1 MKIRLGIILLVIVT
15 ALAGAMTG
23 TLITFRY
30 MEGTATYIPPLTNEN
45 HPVRLERRSG
55 AALTDLPFEEVS
67 RKVTPAVVHIRAT
80 FGAGSFSLNPLDRYF
95 SPETRSSG
103 SGVIVSSD
111 GYIITNYHVIE
122 GSSRLEAILP
132 NNQRF
137 YAKVIG
143 TDPSTDLALLKVKAR
158 NLPYVPYGISDDV
171 NPGEW
176 VLAVGNPF
184 DLNSTVTAGIVSA
197 KARNIGILRD
207 RNNLQVEAFIQTDA
221 AVNPGNSG
229 GALVN
234 LEGELIGINSAI
246 ATNTGTYAGYSFA
259 IPIDLVRKV
268 VEDLIEFGSVQ
279 RGLLGV
285 RIRDVDAEL
294 ADQQELSVVQGVF
307 VTDVN
312 AGSAADDAGMFPGD
326 VITHIDGYP
335 VPTVS
340 ELQERVARLRP
351 GNKVNVTFIRQGQP
365 DHRQLVLKT
374 LSGDEETSEAEVQY
388 DIEGVRFED
397 LSAGELERLNISYGV
412 RAADIREGKWKKAG
426 FTAGLILTHI
436 DKLPVE
442 SVEDLNRI
450 LKYKS
455 GGILIEGLSA
465 EGRPQVFAAD
475 W

>member
-1 MKIRLGIILLVIVT
+1 MNTRLGIILLVVVT
-15 ALAGAMTG
+15 ALVGAMVG

-30 MEGTATYIPPLTNEN
+30 LDTLTPYIPPLSAEN
-45 HPVRLERRSG
+45 QSVRLDHRVPG
-55 AALTDLPFEEVS
+55 LPDLPFEQVS
-67 RKVTPAVVHIRAT
+67 QKVIPAVVHIRAT
-80 FGAGSFSLNPLDRYF
+80 FGAGNFSLNPLDRYF

-103 SGVIVSSD
+103 SGVIISGD

-122 GSSRLEAILP
+122 DASRVEAILP

-143 TDPSTDLALLKVKAR
+143 TDPSTDLALLKVKSR
-158 NLPYVPYGISDDV
+158 NLPFVPYGRSDDV
-171 NPGEW
+171 NPGAW

-207 RNNLQVEAFIQTDA
+207 RNNLQVESFIQTDA

-234 LEGELIGINSAI
+234 LAGELIGINSAI

-268 VEDLIEFGSVQ
+268 VEDLKEFGSVQ

-294 ADQQELSVVQGVF
+294 AEQQELTVVQGVF
-307 VTDVN
+307 ITDVN
-312 AGSAADDAGMFPGD
+312 AESAAEQAGISAGD
-326 VITHIDGYP
+326 VITHIDGHP

-340 ELQERVARLRP
+340 ELQERVARHRP
-351 GNKVNVTFIRQGQP
+351 GDEVRVTYIRAGSTR
-365 DHRQLVLKT
+365 DLQLTLKT
-374 LSGDEETSEAEVQY
+374 LTGDEAVAGREIQY
-388 DIEGVRFED
+388 EIEGGRFED
-397 LSAGELERLNISYGV
+397 LHSDELTSLSIEYGIRVAGVTN
-412 RAADIREGKWKKAG
+412 GKWKQAG
-426 FTAGLILTHI
+426 IPGGFILRHI

-442 SVEDLNRI
+442 SVRELNRI
-450 LKYKS
+450 LEYKA
-455 GGILIEGLSA
+455 GGILIEGIDSQ
-465 EGRPQVFAAD
+465 GRPRAFAID

>member
-1 MKIRLGIILLVIVT
+1 MKFRLGIILLIIVT
-15 ALAGAMTG
+15 ALVGAMTG
-23 TLITFRY
+23 TMITFRY
-30 MEGTATYIPPLTNEN
+30 LEGTATYIPPLTNEN
-45 HPVRLERRSG
+45 QPVRLERRSG

-67 RKVTPAVVHIRAT
+67 LKVTPAVVHIRAT
-80 FGAGSFSLNPLDRYF
+80 FAAGSFSLNPLDRYF

-103 SGVIVSSD
+103 SGVIISSD

-158 NLPYVPYGISDDV
+158 SLPFVPYGISDDV

-268 VEDLIEFGSVQ
+268 VDDLKEFGSVQ

-294 ADQQELSVVQGVF
+294 ADQQELTVVQGVF

-312 AGSAADDAGMFPGD
+312 SGSAADDAGMFPGD

-335 VPTVS
+335 VPSVS

-351 GNKVNVTFIRQGQP
+351 GNKVKVTFIRQGQA

-374 LSGDEETSEAEVQY
+374 LSGDEQTAEREVNFE
-388 DIEGVRFED
+388 IEGVRFED
-397 LSAGELERLNISYGV
+397 LSPEELEQFNLDYGV
-412 RAADIREGKWKKAG
+412 RAADVGEGKWKKAG
-426 FTAGLILTHI
+426 LTGGLILTHI

-442 SVEDLNRI
+442 SVKDLNRI
-450 LKYKS
+450 LEFKS
-455 GGILIEGLSA
+455 GGILIEGISA
-465 EGRPQVFAAD
+465 ESRPLVFAVD